1 VVVRNSNVDQIEV
14 FTEGLEQIFDY
25 TIWLSTKRYQHR
37 MTAGSLGDYLKRHA
51 GMAYASWNNIIRNSA
66 NFNNED
72 DDNIQW
78 EEPLIFRF
86 NGNEYRVYIY
96 YDRYMGIPE
105 L

>member
-1 VVVRNSNVDQIEV
+1 
-14 FTEGLEQIFDY
+14 
-25 TIWLSTKRYQHR
+25 

-51 GMAYASWNNIIRNSA
+51 GMAYASWNNIIRNST

-78 EEPLIFRF
+78 EEPLGSTAMNTGSIS
-86 NGNEYRVYIY
+86 ITI
-96 YDRYMGIPE
+96 GIWAFQSQ